1 MADPTVSNNINAFI
15 HCKLC
20 LDEFY
25 SQEMVASLHS
35 VSPREYAQIEVGW
48 TKPGFQI
55 WCKRHEVNVMD
66 VDFGGAGPFEADMN
80 Q

>member
-1 MADPTVSNNINAFI
+1 MSSDTVTNKIHMFI

-25 SQEMVASLHS
+25 PKPSDL
-35 VSPREYAQIEVGW
+35 SPREYAQIEVGW

-66 VDFGGAGPFEADMN
+66 VDFDGAGPFQADMSR
-80 Q
+80 

>member
-1 MADPTVSNNINAFI
+1 MPSNTVTNKIDMFI

-25 SQEMVASLHS
+25 SKASDL
-35 VSPREYAQIEVGW
+35 SPREYAQIEVGW

-66 VDFGGAGPFEADMN
+66 VDFGGAGPFQADMSR
-80 Q
+80 

>member
-1 MADPTVSNNINAFI
+1 MSSDTVTNKIHMFI

-25 SQEMVASLHS
+25 SSKPSDL
-35 VSPREYAQIEVGW
+35 SPREYAQIEVGW

-66 VDFGGAGPFEADMN
+66 VDFGGAGPFEADMSR
-80 Q
+80 

>member
-1 MADPTVSNNINAFI
+1 MIDSTVSNNINAFI

-25 SQEMVASLHS
+25 SQVQFRDI
-35 VSPREYAQIEVGW
+35 SPREYAQIEVGW

-66 VDFGGAGPFEADMN
+66 VDFGGAGPFEADMR

>member
-1 MADPTVSNNINAFI
+1 MSSSTVTNKIDMFI

-25 SQEMVASLHS
+25 SKPSDL
-35 VSPREYAQIEVGW
+35 SPREYAQIEVGW

-66 VDFGGAGPFEADMN
+66 VDFDGAGPFQADMSR
-80 Q
+80 

>member
-1 MADPTVSNNINAFI
+1 MSSDTVTNKIDMFI

-25 SQEMVASLHS
+25 SQKMVAGLRN

-66 VDFGGAGPFEADMN
+66 VDFDGAGPFQADMSR
-80 Q
+80 